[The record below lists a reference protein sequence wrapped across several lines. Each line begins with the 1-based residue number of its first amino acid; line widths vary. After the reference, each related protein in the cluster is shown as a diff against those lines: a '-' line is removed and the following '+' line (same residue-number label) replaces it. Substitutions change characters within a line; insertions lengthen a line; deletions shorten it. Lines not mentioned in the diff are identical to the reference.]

1 MRICVLAAEFLPNWG
16 GTGSYLVNLLRH
28 LPESVDLHVVTVQRS
43 VAGDERTE
51 PRSAEEISKW
61 IGRKLTIHYVSRAEE
76 NFVYNMSFQLACL
89 RELPK
94 LDKQFRFDLIHSS
107 HCNMP
112 DLYYQLTKWHR
123 IPTIVTVHDFL
134 TVKRNSIK
142 KSGRSFSRLDPAEK
156 AVVAVYPFIRL
167 CELLYLKKVTA
178 FISPS
183 RYYAG
188 VLASHGVD
196 HGRINVVPNGID
208 TSIFAPNLGQA
219 RESNRPSVLFTGR
232 LVSHKG
238 IDTILR
244 AIPLVLKANSDVQFT
259 FTGAGIPEIYLRQV
273 EDRRVLDCV
282 KFLGFIEDYFAM
294 AQLYSRSD
302 VFVLPSLFENC
313 PMSVLE
319 AMSSEVPVIT
329 TTVGGI
335 PDIITSGEN
344 GILIAPHDHVALANN
359 IISLLS
365 DKAYAARLAKQGRQT
380 VLERYSAKRMA
391 STTMDV
397 YEAVANAHKR

>member
-1 MRICVLAAEFLPNWG
+1 MASNSDDSY
-16 GTGSYLVNLLRH
+16 GSRFPDRETEQCGEV
-28 LPESVDLHVVTVQRS
+28 PE
-43 VAGDERTE
+43 
-51 PRSAEEISKW
+51 
-61 IGRKLTIHYVSRAEE
+61 KL
-76 NFVYNMSFQLACL
+76 
-89 RELPK
+89 
-94 LDKQFRFDLIHSS
+94 
-107 HCNMP
+107 
-112 DLYYQLTKWHR
+112 
-123 IPTIVTVHDFL
+123 
-134 TVKRNSIK
+134 
-142 KSGRSFSRLDPAEK
+142 SRLDPAEK
-156 AVVAVYPFIRL
+156 SSLGQIYPFLRL

-178 FISPS
+178 FISPLQ
-183 RYYAG
+183 YYAG

-196 HGRINVVPNGID
+196 DERINVVPNGID
-208 TSIFAPNLGQA
+208 TSIFAPNPGQA
-219 RESNRPSVLFTGR
+219 RESKRPSVLFTGR

-244 AIPLVLKANSDVQFT
+244 AIPLVLKENSEVQFT

-294 AQLYSRSD
+294 AQVYSRSD

-344 GILIAPHDHVALANN
+344 GILIAPHDHVTLANN
-359 IISLLS
+359 IISLLYN
-365 DKAYAARLAKQGRQT
+365 KASGSIGETRPTNRTRKILCGKNGKQNNGRI
-380 VLERYSAKRMA
+380 
-391 STTMDV
+391 
-397 YEAVANAHKR
+397 